1 MPVHIQD
8 CRKEIWQLIK
18 APISQQV
25 ASFAQLALAIYS
37 LSQKKDVPEVPF
49 TIEPTKV
56 QRLESQI
63 AHLLRGSMDD
73 YMRQFLKISVKY
85 LTQIP
90 QYMTDLPIDV
100 FRALRDVELIL
111 RIEGQ
116 ILGKK
121 EQNILGFYILKI
133 ARLCGE
139 NG

>member
-1 MPVHIQD
+1 M
-8 CRKEIWQLIK
+8 
-18 APISQQV
+18 
-25 ASFAQLALAIYS
+25 
-37 LSQKKDVPEVPF
+37 PF

-56 QRLESQI
+56 QRLGSQI
-63 AHLLRGSMDD
+63 AHLLRGNMDD

-100 FRALRDVELIL
+100 FRALRDVEQIL
-111 RIEGQ
+111 RIEEQ
-116 ILGKK
+116 ILEKK

-133 ARLCGE
+133 VRLCGE